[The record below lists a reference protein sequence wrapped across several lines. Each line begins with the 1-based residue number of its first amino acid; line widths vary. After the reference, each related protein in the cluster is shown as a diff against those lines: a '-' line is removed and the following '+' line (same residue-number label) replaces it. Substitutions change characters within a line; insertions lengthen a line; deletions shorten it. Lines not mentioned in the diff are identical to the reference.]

1 LDQWRKFMKI
11 KYPVQLPKP
20 CFANLKSKN
29 CGDPGRIN
37 GNLKSAGLS
46 LIGFLLLVA
55 VDATEAQQTRKVH
68 RVGVLQRSTL
78 PASFLDAFKR
88 GLREHGYVEGQNIV
102 IVNRGTD
109 GTSETNAADLVRQG
123 VDVIVATGTG
133 AVLDAKK
140 ATKTIPILMA
150 PAADAVAS
158 GLVESLAQPGG
169 NVTGLTMITPD
180 LTGKRLE
187 LLKEV
192 VTGIARVAGVYPL
205 GTRST
210 ALSPWLKETEASAKT
225 LGLKFRAFGLDEDA
239 TAWDQSFKVVAQ
251 ERGSALI
258 VIENARLIAERRRIG
273 ELTARH
279 RLAAIFSV
287 KEHVE
292 AGGLLSYGPD
302 LVDVH
307 YRAATFVDKIL
318 KGRKPADLPVEQP
331 MKFELLFNLQAAKQ
345 IGLTIPPNVLVRAD
359 RVIR

>member
-1 LDQWRKFMKI
+1 MTQMRFAKF
-11 KYPVQLPKP
+11 
-20 CFANLKSKN
+20 
-29 CGDPGRIN
+29 
-37 GNLKSAGLS
+37 
-46 LIGFLLLVA
+46 IGFQSDNPKSPIQKRPRRPKWVA
-55 VDATEAQQTRKVH
+55 ALALAFTFIAGGDVSQAQQPKKVY

-78 PASFLDAFKR
+78 PPSFLEGLKR
-88 GLREHGYVEGQNIV
+88 GLRDLGYVEGQHIV

-109 GTSETNAADLVRQG
+109 GTSELNAADLVSQR

-169 NVTGLTMITPD
+169 NVTGLTMITSD
-180 LTGKRLE
+180 LTAKRLE
-187 LLKEV
+187 LLKEAV
-192 VTGIARVAGVYPL
+192 PGITRVAGVYPL
-205 GTRST
+205 RTRST
-210 ALSPWLKETEASAKT
+210 ALSPWLKETEDGAKA
-225 LGLKFRAFGLDEDA
+225 LGLKFRALGLDEDT
-239 TAWDQSFKVVAQ
+239 TAWDGRLKSVAQ
-251 ERGSALI
+251 ERGSALV
-258 VIENARLIAERRRIG
+258 VIENARLIAERKRIG
-273 ELTARH
+273 ELSVRH
-279 RLAAIFSV
+279 RLPAMFSV

-307 YRAATFVDKIL
+307 YRAATFVDKFL

-331 MKFELLFNLQAAKQ
+331 VKFEFFANLNTAKR

-359 RVIR
+359 KVIK